1 MNNIKNI
8 SIGLGMA
15 LLALACGKD
24 TGFENPDR
32 FAQVYMTQAYDLP
45 NIKSLAIESDAQ
57 PLYFGASFGGV
68 NYPSQ
73 DIHCRFEIASE
84 LVADYNAANFTA
96 YELLPEASYTV
107 EGLEAVLKKGELS
120 SDVLRI
126 DVHTEHESI
135 DARKQYMLPV
145 RLAAAEGG
153 QYPVNEQLRVTYFV
167 VRTAYTEL
175 SRTSWEITSFSS
187 EETVGE
193 GPDNGHA
200 KHAIDGNPDTFWHT
214 QYRDVNPA
222 HPHYLVI
229 DLGSTQA
236 VHGLRIFGRS
246 SWAPGRPLDIE
257 ILVSDDE
264 VNWIAAGAYAL
275 DGDVA
280 ENEVSFIDNG
290 QKTIDGRYVKIVVN
304 RSFTDSNHT
313 CIAEV
318 EAF

>member
-1 MNNIKNI
+1 MNSIKKTFLI
-8 SIGLGMA
+8 AGLA

-45 NIKSLAIESDAQ
+45 NIKSLAIEPDAQ

-73 DIHCRFEIASE
+73 DITCRFEIASE
-84 LVADYNAANFTA
+84 LVAEYNAANFTT
-96 YELLPEASYTV
+96 YELLPAASYTV
-107 EGLEAVLKKGELS
+107 EGLEAILKKGELS

-145 RLAAAEGG
+145 RLASVEGG
-153 QYPVNEQLRVTYFV
+153 NYPVNDQLRVTYFV

-175 SRTSWEITSFSS
+175 SKATWEVTSFSS
-187 EETVGE
+187 EELVGE

-200 KHAIDGNPDTFWHT
+200 KHAIDGNPETFWHT
-214 QYRDVNPA
+214 QYRDANPA

-246 SWAPGRPLDIE
+246 SWAPGRPLD
-257 ILVSDDE
+257 VE
-264 VNWIAAGAYAL
+264 VLISADGTTWASAGESAL
-275 DGDVA
+275 DGGVA
-280 ENEVSFIDNG
+280 ENAISFIDNG
-290 QKTIDGRYVKIVVN
+290 QKTFEGRYVRIVVN
-304 RSFTDSNHT
+304 RSFSGTNHT

-318 EAF
+318 FAF

>member
-1 MNNIKNI
+1 MNNIKHI
-8 SIGLGMA
+8 TIGLG
-15 LLALACGKD
+15 LAFLTLACGKD

-32 FAQVYMTQAYDLP
+32 FAQVYMTQAYDVP
-45 NIKSLAIESDAQ
+45 NIKSLAIEPEPQA
-57 PLYFGASFGGV
+57 LYFGAAFGGV

-73 DIHCRFEIASE
+73 DITCRFEIASE
-84 LVADYNAANFTA
+84 LVAEYNAANFTA

-107 EGLEAVLKKGELS
+107 AGLEAVLKKGELS

-126 DVHTEHESI
+126 DVHTEHETI

-153 QYPVNEQLRVTYFV
+153 NYPVNDRLRVTYFV

-175 SRTSWEITSFSS
+175 PKIEWEITSFSS
-187 EETVGE
+187 EEVVGE
-193 GPDNGHA
+193 GADNGHA
-200 KHAIDGNPDTFWHT
+200 RHAIDGNPNTFWHT
-214 QYRDVNPA
+214 QYRDGNPA

-246 SWAPGRPLDIE
+246 SWAPGRPLD
-257 ILVSDDE
+257 VE
-264 VNWIAAGAYAL
+264 VLISADGTTWESTGEYEL

-280 ENEVSFIDNG
+280 ENAISFMDNG
-290 QKTIDGRYVKIVVN
+290 QKTFEGRYVRIVVN
-304 RSFTDSNHT
+304 RSFSGTNHT

>member
-8 SIGLGMA
+8 SIGLGLA
-15 LLALACGKD
+15 LLTLACGKD

-45 NIKSLAIESDAQ
+45 NIKNLAIESDAQ

-73 DIHCRFEIASE
+73 DVRCRFEIAPD
-84 LVADYNAANFTA
+84 LVTTYNAANFTT

-107 EGLEAVLKKGELS
+107 ESLEAVLKKGELS

-175 SRTSWEITSFSS
+175 SKTSWEVASFSS

-214 QYRDVNPA
+214 QYRDANPA

-236 VHGLRIFGRS
+236 LHGLRIFGRS

-290 QKTIDGRYVKIVVN
+290 QKTIDGRYIKIVVN
-304 RSFTDSNHT
+304 RSFTGSNHT

>member
-1 MNNIKNI
+1 MNNIKHI
-8 SIGLGMA
+8 TIGLG
-15 LLALACGKD
+15 LAFLTLACGKD

-32 FAQVYMTQAYDLP
+32 FAQVYMTQAYDVP
-45 NIKSLAIESDAQ
+45 NIKRLAIEPDAQ

-73 DIHCRFEIASE
+73 DITCRFEIAAA
-84 LVADYNAANFTA
+84 LVAEYNAANFTD

-107 EGLEAVLKKGELS
+107 EGLEAILKKGALS

-145 RLAAAEGG
+145 RLAAVEGG
-153 QYPVNEQLRVTYFV
+153 DYPVNDRLRVTYFV

-175 SRTSWEITSFSS
+175 SKATWEVTSFSS
-187 EETVGE
+187 EELVGE

-214 QYRDVNPA
+214 QYRDTNPA

-236 VHGLRIFGRS
+236 VHGLQILGRS
-246 SWAPGRPLDIE
+246 TWAPGRPLD
-257 ILVSDDE
+257 VE
-264 VNWIAAGAYAL
+264 VLISADGTAWESTGAYEL

-280 ENEVSFIDNG
+280 ENAISFIDNG
-290 QKTIDGRYVKIVVN
+290 QKTFDGRYIKIVVN
-304 RSFTDSNHT
+304 RSFSGTNHT

-318 EAF
+318 IAF